1 MLIYSPSGTQI
12 ICIRG
17 LSDTLLAYKQRNKL
31 GRFAEDKSASSE
43 PAPSSTHLLDIKVGE
58 RCEVEPGDEGG
69 LHKRGVVRF
78 VGPTEFGN
86 KLGVWIGIQYDE
98 PVGKN
103 DGSSVNLLQKTWN
116 Y

>member
-43 PAPSSTHLLDIKVGE
+43 PVPSSTHLPDIKVGE

-103 DGSSVNLLQKTWN
+103 DGT
-116 Y
+116 